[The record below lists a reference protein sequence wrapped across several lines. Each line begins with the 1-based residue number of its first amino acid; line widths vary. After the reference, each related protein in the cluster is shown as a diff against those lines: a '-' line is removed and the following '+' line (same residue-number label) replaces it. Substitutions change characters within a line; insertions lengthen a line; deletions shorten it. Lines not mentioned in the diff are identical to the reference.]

1 MITIETNK
9 TDEQVLVAMTG
20 SLDTVA
26 AEQVDAQ
33 VKEIEAEASLPVVI
47 ECQKLEYIASAGLR
61 LLLRIAK
68 AAKANDQKV
77 TLLNVNT
84 NIKEVLSITHFDKM
98 FIVNP

>member
-1 MITIETNK
+1 MITIQTNK
-9 TDEQVLVAMTG
+9 TGEQLLVAMAG

-33 VKEIEAEASLPVVI
+33 VKSIEAEASLPVMI
-47 ECQKLEYIASAGLR
+47 ECQNLDYIASAGLR

-68 AAKANDQKV
+68 AAKANGQKV
-77 TLLNVNT
+77 TLLNVNN

-98 FIVNP
+98 FNLK

>member
-1 MITIETNK
+1 MITIQTNK
-9 TDEQVLVAMTG
+9 TDEQLLVAMAG

-33 VKEIEAEASLPVVI
+33 VKSIEAEASLPVMI
-47 ECQKLEYIASAGLR
+47 ECQNLDYIASAGLR

-68 AAKANDQKV
+68 AAKANGQKV
-77 TLLNVNT
+77 TLLNVNN

-98 FIVNP
+98 FNLK

>member
-1 MITIETNK
+1 MITIQTNK
-9 TDEQVLVAMTG
+9 TDEQVLIAMTG

-33 VKEIEAEASLPVVI
+33 VKDIEADATLPVVI
-47 ECQKLEYIASAGLR
+47 ECKDLEYIASAGLR

-68 AAKANDQKV
+68 AAKANGHKV
-77 TLLNVNT
+77 TLLNVNN

-98 FIVNP
+98 FIMQP